1 MAYIYDL
8 ADTWADGATT
18 FTAVKMNVTDTASAA
33 ASNLLDLQ
41 VGGTSAFSIN
51 KSARASFGSASFRL
65 GAADAASPAAQTFS
79 VQNVLAGTTNTA
91 GANLTIAGSRGTGT
105 GDGGSILFQVA
116 PAGSTGSTQNA
127 LVTALTISG
136 NYINVRE
143 RSSAGLVAIGS
154 ANGTGLA
161 LSSIWVGLSIGQ
173 QGGIRTGGNAYT
185 WINRSA
191 YFGWTTSATTHDST
205 DSDTRLY
212 RDAANTL
219 AQRNDTNAQAFRLY
233 NTFTDASN
241 YERGFM
247 QWASNV
253 LRIGTEKAGTGSA
266 RALEFQTDGATR
278 LTIDST
284 GQVLVTGN
292 LGALSGTLNIVA
304 GGARAAFFTGSA
316 FILRSTASILAM
328 GSDGTGL
335 NPDLDFRRVGAGV
348 ARLSQNG
355 TSIGGA
361 LEFIEMTA
369 PAAPAADSVRIYA
382 EDDGAGKTRLMARF
396 ATGAA
401 VQIAIEP

>member
-266 RALEFQTDGATR
+266 RALEFQTDGTTA
-278 LTIDST
+278 LTIST
-284 GQVLVTGN
+284 NQSVQVNTDQLTVQRKTGGGDFGQIVFGTTNPGN
-292 LGALSGTLNIVA
+292 YALLTSDYFRFRNRAAT
-304 GGARAAFFTGSA
+304 GGAF
-316 FILRSTASILAM
+316 
-328 GSDGTGL
+328 
-335 NPDLDFRRVGAGV
+335 
-348 ARLSQNG
+348 
-355 TSIGGA
+355 
-361 LEFIEMTA
+361 LEIIEMSAPDA
-369 PAAPAADSVRIYA
+369 PAANDVRIYA